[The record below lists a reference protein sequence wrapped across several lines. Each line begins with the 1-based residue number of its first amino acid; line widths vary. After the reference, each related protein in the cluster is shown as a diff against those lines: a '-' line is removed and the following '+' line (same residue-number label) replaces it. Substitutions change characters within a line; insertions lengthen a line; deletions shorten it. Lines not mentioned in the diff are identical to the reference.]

1 MLDDG
6 GLGSFHFLR
15 PWWLLLL
22 PLLLWL
28 YLRLRRAY
36 SSALQWRDVIAPHL
50 LQHLTLDGTTA
61 ASRGTWR
68 VRPYQLM
75 ALAMLLAV
83 LALAGPSWQ
92 PEITPFTED
101 RAALVVALE
110 LTPSMLAEDQPPT
123 RLERAKQK
131 LRDLLTRRKG
141 ARTALIA
148 YAGSAHTVLP
158 LTDDS
163 SLIELYLESLTPAL
177 MPEAG
182 ADAAAALALA
192 EQMLAAESAPG
203 TILFMTD
210 GIDRTL
216 AGAFKNPQRQA
227 QILLL
232 AFGSDAGGPIR
243 ADDAISGGIA
253 PGVDMGGLQAV
264 AAAAGGELW
273 RSTVDMADIDQL
285 LRQVRSHLVNALSD
299 DASMR
304 WHDAGYYLVWPLALL
319 LLLWARRGWTVQWS

>member
-6 GLGSFHFLR
+6 GLSSFHFLR

-22 PLLLWL
+22 PLALWL
-28 YLRLRRAY
+28 HLRLRRTY
-36 SSALQWRDVIAPHL
+36 STALQWRETIAPHL
-50 LQHLTLDGTTA
+50 LQHLTLDGA
-61 ASRGTWR
+61 GHKAWR
-68 VRPYQLM
+68 IRPYQLM
-75 ALAMLLAV
+75 TLAMMLAV
-83 LALAGPSWQ
+83 LALAGPSWR

-101 RAALVVALE
+101 RAALIVALE
-110 LTPSMLAEDQPPT
+110 LTPSMLAVDQPPT

-131 LRDLLTRRKG
+131 LRDLLSRRKG

-177 MPEAG
+177 MPETG

-192 EQMLAAESAPG
+192 EQMLAAEPAPG
-203 TILFMTD
+203 TVLFMTD

-216 AGAFKNPQRQA
+216 ANTFNKAQRQE

-232 AFGSDAGGPIR
+232 AFGSDAGGPVR
-243 ADDAISGGIA
+243 AAEGISEGIA
-253 PGVDMGGLQAV
+253 PGVDMSGLRAV
-264 AAAAGGELW
+264 ADAAGGELW
-273 RSTVDMADIDQL
+273 RSTVDTADIDQL
-285 LRQVRSHLVNALSD
+285 MRQVRTHLVNALSD
-299 DASMR
+299 DASVR